1 MIKAVIFDM
10 DGTLIDTEKYY
21 RIFWPKALAHFG
33 YEMSD
38 EQALSMRSL
47 GQPYAPQHLKDMFED
62 PDLDYAAIRKYRKE
76 IMEECLDENGIEIK
90 PGVFALLDFLKEKKI
105 KRAIATATD
114 TQRTEKYLKNLGLYD
129 YFDEIICATMVEHGK
144 PAPDIYQYACEQL
157 HLALDSKASDSMLT
171 LFNQINEEG
180 QTILMVTHST
190 KAASHE
196 NRVLFIKDGEVF
208 HQLYRGNM
216 SNEQLYAKISDT
228 LTVLTTGGEQHE

>member
-1 MIKAVIFDM
+1 MIKAVIFDI

-157 HLALDSKASDSMLT
+157 HLAPAECMAVEDSPNGVSSAYDAGCKVVMVPDQAPPDEETKKKIAACPDSLNEIIK
-171 LFNQINEEG
+171 LFDALAQ
-180 QTILMVTHST
+180 
-190 KAASHE
+190 
-196 NRVLFIKDGEVF
+196 
-208 HQLYRGNM
+208 
-216 SNEQLYAKISDT
+216 
-228 LTVLTTGGEQHE
+228 

>member
-1 MIKAVIFDM
+1 MNYDKSSYFDM

-47 GQPYAPQHLKDMFED
+47 GQPYAPQHLKDMFKD

-90 PGVFALLDFLKEKKI
+90 PGVFVLLDFLKEKKI

-114 TQRTEKYLKNLGLYD
+114 TQRTEKYLKKLGLYD

-144 PAPDIYQYACEQL
+144 PAPDIYLYACEQL
-157 HLALDSKASDSMLT
+157 HLAPAECMAVEDSPNGVSSAYDAGCKVVMVPDQAPPDEETKKKIAACPDSLDEIIK
-171 LFNQINEEG
+171 LFDA
-180 QTILMVTHST
+180 L
-190 KAASHE
+190 A
-196 NRVLFIKDGEVF
+196 
-208 HQLYRGNM
+208 
-216 SNEQLYAKISDT
+216 
-228 LTVLTTGGEQHE
+228 